1 MITPEWLKDK
11 SKDRE
16 WASKIVYAKEAAL
29 SGYLVY
35 AVRSNKWYT
44 PDEFMQSDE
53 RIRVHR
59 GEEEAGQFKV
69 VDPAAA
75 LLKFRGQ
82 KTVMDQYIEEFTIKV
97 AEYNK
102 SRTK

>member
-35 AVRSNKWYT
+35 SVKTNKWYT

-53 RIRVHR
+53 RISIHR
-59 GEEEAGQFKV
+59 GEERTEQFKV
-69 VDPAAA
+69 VDPEAA
-75 LLKFRGQ
+75 LLKFKAQ
-82 KTVMDQYIEEFTIKV
+82 KTVMDQYIEDFTIKIK
-97 AEYNK
+97 EYK
-102 SRTK
+102 GRTK